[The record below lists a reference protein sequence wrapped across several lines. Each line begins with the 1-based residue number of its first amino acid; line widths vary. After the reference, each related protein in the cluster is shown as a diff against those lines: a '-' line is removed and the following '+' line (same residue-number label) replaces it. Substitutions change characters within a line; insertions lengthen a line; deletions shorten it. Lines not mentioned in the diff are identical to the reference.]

1 MTMPRWES
9 HQIMLVTC
17 VYNAHLSLQAWLVCI
32 LVTSLADVL
41 KVHSHAMQQMQLK
54 AMSRSVLLPVALPCY
69 ALPCYNVPCPATPA
83 LLHSALPY
91 HTLPCPALLHTALL
105 RPALPCPATPCP
117 AVPCPALPCCTLP
130 CPGPRT
136 ICSCH
141 VAAAISYAVG

>member
-9 HQIMLVTC
+9 HQIMLATC

-69 ALPCYNVPCPATPA
+69 ALPCPATTCPA

-91 HTLPCPALLHTALL
+91 HALPCLALLHPALLC
-105 RPALPCPATPCP
+105 PALPCPATPCP
-117 AVPCPALPCCTLP
+117 AAPCPALPCCTLP
-130 CPGPRT
+130 CPGPST
-136 ICSCH
+136 ISSCY
-141 VAAAISYAVG
+141 VAAAVSLAVD